1 MRYCVI
7 ALLLTG
13 AFALSACKEERATLS
28 FVSSERVQAKDI
40 FGFETRQKRCK
51 AIFEI
56 DNEFSEPIDEITVWV
71 DSFNAAGEA
80 EVRSSVFTGK
90 KTQYSLANPVFRRDW
105 RWTLR
110 NLQPGINQF
119 ETGEQFP
126 SRACGDDIRIRLLE
140 VTCKLG
146 EKNCSSSIK
155 IAEDP
160 MILPKDS

>member
-1 MRYCVI
+1 MKYCAI

-13 AFALSACKEERATLS
+13 ALALSACKEEGVTLS

-40 FGFETRQKRCK
+40 FGFETREKRCK

-56 DNEFSEPIDEITVWV
+56 KNEFSKPIDEITVRM
-71 DSFNAAGEA
+71 DFFNAAGEA

-90 KTQYSLANPVFRRDW
+90 KTQYSLANPVFRRNW
-105 RWTLR
+105 SWTLR
-110 NLQPGINQF
+110 NLEPGISQF

-140 VTCKLG
+140 ITCKQG
-146 EKNCSSSIK
+146 EKDCSSGIVV
-155 IAEDP
+155 AENP
-160 MILPKDS
+160 MIVP